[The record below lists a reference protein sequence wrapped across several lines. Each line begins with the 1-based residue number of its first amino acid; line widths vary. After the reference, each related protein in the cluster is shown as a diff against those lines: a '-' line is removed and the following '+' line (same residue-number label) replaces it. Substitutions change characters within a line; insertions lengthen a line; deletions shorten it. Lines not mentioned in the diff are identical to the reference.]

1 MCTAA
6 EAAGSRVSWVAGSA
20 SLSSAGSGRCRGTSR
35 VGLQPPAPTRSELL
49 SSSSVICS
57 RPAPAGDWKSRAPG
71 RGKPASQGRSP
82 AQYLGLLGW
91 PQGESSRRQGCRGWL
106 KVSRLAG
113 RRHPAEGTSG
123 SWGSQAQG
131 ARRWPPPLRLS
142 GWWTGRLHLQSL
154 QQREGRRHS
163 PLSPTLCS
171 QDEVPMAAAHPGPKR
186 LGHKMQSQSRGP
198 MEEQGPPRSFC
209 GEFTSM
215 HPAPWSLDE
224 WQLTAKLYL
233 SPSWVPTSE

>member
-1 MCTAA
+1 MRTTA
-6 EAAGSRVSWVAGSA
+6 EAAGSRVLWAAGSA
-20 SLSSAGSGRCRGTSR
+20 SLSRAGSGRCRGTGR
-35 VGLQPPAPTRSELL
+35 MGLLPPAPTTSALL
-49 SSSSVICS
+49 SSSSLVCS
-57 RPAPAGDWKSRAPG
+57 RPATVGDWKPRAPG
-71 RGKPASQGRSP
+71 RGKPAPQGRSP
-82 AQYLGLLGW
+82 TRYLGLLGW
-91 PQGESSRRQGCRGWL
+91 PQGESSRRRGCRGWL
-106 KVSRLAG
+106 KVSRPAG

-142 GWWTGRLHLQSL
+142 GWWTGRLRPQSL

-171 QDEVPMAAAHPGPKR
+171 QDEVPTAAPHPGPKR
-186 LGHKMQSQSRGP
+186 LGHKVQSQSRGP

-215 HPAPWSLDE
+215 HLGPMELG
-224 WQLTAKLYL
+224 
-233 SPSWVPTSE
+233 

>member
-1 MCTAA
+1 MHTTA
-6 EAAGSRVSWVAGSA
+6 EAAGSRVLWAAGSA
-20 SLSSAGSGRCRGTSR
+20 SLSRAGSGRCRGTGR
-35 VGLQPPAPTRSELL
+35 MGLLPPAPTTSALL
-49 SSSSVICS
+49 SSSSLVCS
-57 RPAPAGDWKSRAPG
+57 RPATVGDWKPRAPG
-71 RGKPASQGRSP
+71 RGKPAPQGRSP
-82 AQYLGLLGW
+82 TRYLGLLGW
-91 PQGESSRRQGCRGWL
+91 PQGESSRRRGCRGWL
-106 KVSRLAG
+106 KVSRPAG

-142 GWWTGRLHLQSL
+142 GWWTGRLRPQSL

-171 QDEVPMAAAHPGPKR
+171 QDEVPTAAPHPGPKR
-186 LGHKMQSQSRGP
+186 LGHKTQSQSRGP

-215 HPAPWSLDE
+215 HLGPMELG
-224 WQLTAKLYL
+224 
-233 SPSWVPTSE
+233 

>member
-1 MCTAA
+1 MHTTA
-6 EAAGSRVSWVAGSA
+6 EAAGSRVLWAAGSA
-20 SLSSAGSGRCRGTSR
+20 SLSRAGSGRCRGTGR
-35 VGLQPPAPTRSELL
+35 MGLLPPAPTTSALL
-49 SSSSVICS
+49 SSSSLVCS
-57 RPAPAGDWKSRAPG
+57 RPATAGDWKPRAPG
-71 RGKPASQGRSP
+71 RGKPAPQGRSP
-82 AQYLGLLGW
+82 TRYLGLLGW
-91 PQGESSRRQGCRGWL
+91 PQGESSRRRGCRGWL
-106 KVSRLAG
+106 KVSRPAG

-142 GWWTGRLHLQSL
+142 GWWTGRLRKQSL

-171 QDEVPMAAAHPGPKR
+171 QDEVPTAAPHPGPKR
-186 LGHKMQSQSRGP
+186 LGHKTQPQSRGP

-215 HPAPWSLDE
+215 HLGPMELG
-224 WQLTAKLYL
+224 
-233 SPSWVPTSE
+233 